1 MYIDYVPSA
10 GGITYAKVMESFR
23 DRQSRVRKRAIL
35 YLGRV
40 IDAEKRIFRNKTD
53 GVFHLSE
60 DLKTKI
66 PTAADLVVDIK
77 RKNSKDPERLLDFG
91 DSFFLNAFLEQY
103 GFLELAKSLPYGN
116 SDSICALLHFYVLTK
131 KANSHA
137 RLWMQG
143 NYCSIL
149 YPKANLTSQRISDI
163 LEAVG
168 TESSY
173 QNFFRNYLD
182 VVPQR
187 GTERKAATID
197 ESLSYSDG
205 ILIDSTGLP
214 NSIRFPITAVSNHNG
229 AISEEVRLIYV
240 TQQSSGRPLYMRYV
254 PGNVIDASTLVATMA
269 ELKALH
275 IKTRFVILDA
285 GYVTENNLKT
295 LAQSKVSFLSRLPEN
310 RKLFKNT
317 VSQNRTLLEQESNLC
332 RYNQRLVYIKRIKTE
347 IIPEV
352 DGYLYLG
359 LDIAERYAQIR
370 RLGKIADEDNLS
382 MTQINEQMKNQ
393 GIFCLVS
400 SRKIAVDKVL
410 PLYYTRQAIEQIF
423 DIGKGFA
430 SFVPLHVQKETTFRG
445 HLLFTFLA
453 AAILKEIQCK
463 ANEMNLDI
471 DSLFGC
477 LHNQKMQSISL
488 SELPPPEKTK
498 NKIRFTIN
506 STSRFLPQSP
516 KACGLKNTAENT
528 VGTQVKFLT
537 IPPSNRTGL
546 ASIS

>member
-317 VSQNRTLLEQESNLC
+317 VSQNRALLEQESNLC

-370 RLGKIADEDNLS
+370 RLGKMANEDNLS
-382 MTQINEQMKNQ
+382 MTQINERMKNQ

-430 SFVPLHVQKETTFRG
+430 SFVPLRVQKETTFRG

-471 DSLFGC
+471 DSLFEC
-477 LHNQKMQSISL
+477 LHNQKCKVFPSVTIPQ
-488 SELPPPEKTK
+488 EK
-498 NKIRFTIN
+498 NKEQNQIYDKFNIKVPTTI
-506 STSRFLPQSP
+506 S
-516 KACGLKNTAENT
+516 KGL
-528 VGTQVKFLT
+528 
-537 IPPSNRTGL
+537 
-546 ASIS
+546 